1 MLLNTN
7 SNMKLSQQLK
17 GSLIALLATITFS
30 NVYIFSKLAMKN
42 VSLASFG
49 ILWFGL
55 ALLWNLLYNRY
66 RRNKDTFRNLPKIS
80 KRTLL
85 LISGSELIATSAFF
99 LAIQLTPNPTIVSFL
114 ANTSP
119 VFVIILGFIFLK
131 ERYSYLEILGISIT
145 LLGVGLINFTES
157 GIQLQQLSSPASLAT
172 FTFALFYGISLVL
185 AKAKVGTLPSSMI
198 TLYRNMALFSGFI
211 LYNLYV
217 FKMPAYS
224 DESVLYILIGSLFGP
239 FLGTILTFSA
249 LKYLKAS
256 KVTLI
261 ITSRSFFIILGSFI
275 FLGILPSQN
284 QFVGG
289 VLTITGIV
297 VISISGIWK
306 KTND

>member
-1 MLLNTN
+1 MLQ
-7 SNMKLSQQLK
+7 SKQLK

-30 NVYIFSKLAMKN
+30 NVYIFSKIAMKD

-55 ALLWNLLYNRY
+55 ALLWNTLFNWIKKTNHQL
-66 RRNKDTFRNLPKIS
+66 KDLSKGS

-85 LISGSELIATSAFF
+85 LIACSELIATSAFF
-99 LAIQLTPNPTIVSFL
+99 IAIQLTPNPTIVSFL

-119 VFVIILGFIFLK
+119 IFVIILGFFFLK
-131 ERYSYLEILGISIT
+131 ERFSYPEIAGIFLTI
-145 LLGVGLINFTES
+145 LGVGLINVTES
-157 GIQLQQLSSPASLAT
+157 GFQLKELGSPASLAT

-185 AKAKVGTLPSSMI
+185 AKTKVGILPSSMI
-198 TLYRNMALFSGFI
+198 TLYRNIALCSGFV

-217 FKMPAYS
+217 FELPTYS
-224 DESVLYILIGSLFGP
+224 KESILYIFIGSLFGP

-249 LKYLKAS
+249 LKYLEAS

-275 FLGILPSQN
+275 FLGILPSQI
-284 QFVGG
+284 QFIGG
-289 VLTITGIV
+289 LFTILGII
-297 VISISGIWK
+297 VISFSGIRKHK
-306 KTND
+306 KRI

>member
-1 MLLNTN
+1 MLQ
-7 SNMKLSQQLK
+7 SKQLK

-30 NVYIFSKLAMKN
+30 NVYIFSKIAMKD

-55 ALLWNLLYNRY
+55 ALLWNTLFNWYKKN
-66 RRNKDTFRNLPKIS
+66 NNSFKNLPKAS

-85 LISGSELIATSAFF
+85 LIACSELIATSAFF
-99 LAIQLTPNPTIVSFL
+99 VAIQLTPNPTIVSFL

-119 VFVIILGFIFLK
+119 IFVIILGFFFLK
-131 ERYSYLEILGISIT
+131 ERFSYPEIAGVFLTI
-145 LLGVGLINFTES
+145 LGVGLINFTES
-157 GIQLQQLSSPASLAT
+157 GFQLKELSSPASLAT

-185 AKAKVGTLPSSMI
+185 AKSKVKTLPSSMI
-198 TLYRNMALFSGFI
+198 TLYRNIALWFSFV
-211 LYNLYV
+211 LYNLYT
-217 FKMPAYS
+217 FELPHYTS
-224 DESVLYILIGSLFGP
+224 ESVLYIFIGSLFGP

-249 LKYLKAS
+249 LKYLDAS

-275 FLGILPSQN
+275 FLGILPSQI

-289 VLTITGIV
+289 LLTIVGIF
-297 VISISGIWK
+297 VISISGMK
-306 KTND
+306 KNKTSH

>member
-1 MLLNTN
+1 
-7 SNMKLSQQLK
+7 MKLSQQRK

-30 NVYIFSKLAMKN
+30 NVYIFSKLAMN
-42 VSLASFG
+42 DVSLASFG

-55 ALLWNLLYNRY
+55 ALLWNTIYNRY
-66 RRNKDTFRNLPKIS
+66 KKNKNSFKNLPRAS

-85 LISGSELIATSAFF
+85 LIACSELIATSAFF

-119 VFVIILGFIFLK
+119 IFVILLGFIFLK
-131 ERYSYLEILGISIT
+131 ERFSYPEIFGIILT
-145 LLGVGLINFTES
+145 MLGVGLINFTES
-157 GIQLQQLSSPASLAT
+157 GIQLKQLSNPSSLAT
-172 FTFALFYGISLVL
+172 YTFALFYGISLIL
-185 AKAKVGTLPSSMI
+185 AKTKIGTLPSSMI
-198 TLYRNMALFSGFI
+198 TLYRNTVLFLGFL

-217 FKMPAYS
+217 FKIPTYS
-224 DESVLYILIGSLFGP
+224 EESVLYILIGSLFGP

-249 LKYLKAS
+249 LKYLEAS

-284 QFVGG
+284 QFIGG
-289 VLTITGIV
+289 VLTIVGIIV
-297 VISISGIWK
+297 VSIPAIK
-306 KTND
+306 KNQK

>member
-157 GIQLQQLSSPASLAT
+157 GIQLKQLSSPASLAT

>member
-1 MLLNTN
+1 
-7 SNMKLSQQLK
+7 MKSSKQLK

-30 NVYIFSKLAMKN
+30 NVYIFSKLAMKD

-55 ALLWNLLYNRY
+55 ALLWNRLFNWYKKSN
-66 RRNKDTFRNLPKIS
+66 NSFKDLPKAS

-85 LISGSELIATSAFF
+85 LIACSELIATSAFF

-119 VFVIILGFIFLK
+119 IFVIILGFMFLK
-131 ERYSYLEILGISIT
+131 ERFSYPEIFGILVTI
-145 LLGVGLINFTES
+145 LGVGLINFTES
-157 GIQLQQLSSPASLAT
+157 GIELKQLNSPASLAT

-185 AKAKVGTLPSSMI
+185 AKTKVSTLPSSVI
-198 TLYRNMALFSGFI
+198 TLYRNMALFLGFV
-211 LYNLYV
+211 LYNLYI
-217 FKMPAYS
+217 FRIPTYS
-224 DESVLYILIGSLFGP
+224 EESILYILIGSLFGP

-249 LKYLKAS
+249 LKYLDAS

-275 FLGILPSQN
+275 FLGILPNQN
-284 QFVGG
+284 QFIGG
-289 VLTITGIV
+289 ILTVIGIV
-297 VISISGIWK
+297 VISVSGIWK
-306 KTND
+306 NKRRANR

>member
-1 MLLNTN
+1 
-7 SNMKLSQQLK
+7 MKLPQQLK

-30 NVYIFSKLAMKN
+30 NVYIFSKLAMKD

-49 ILWFGL
+49 LLWFGF
-55 ALLWNLLYNRY
+55 ALLWNVLFNWYKKHN
-66 RRNKDTFRNLPKIS
+66 DSFINLPRAS

-85 LISGSELIATSAFF
+85 LITGSELIATSAFF

-119 VFVIILGFIFLK
+119 IFVILLGFIFLK
-131 ERYSYLEILGISIT
+131 ERFSYPEIFGIILT
-145 LLGVGLINFTES
+145 MLGVGLINFTES
-157 GIQLQQLSSPASLAT
+157 GLQLKQFNNPASLAT

-185 AKAKVGTLPSSMI
+185 AKTKVETLPSSMI
-198 TLYRNMALFSGFI
+198 TLYRNTALFLGFV
-211 LYNLYV
+211 LYNLYA
-217 FKMPAYS
+217 FKTPTYS
-224 DESVLYILIGSLFGP
+224 EESIVYILVGSMFGP

-249 LKYLKAS
+249 LKYLEAS

-284 QFVGG
+284 QFIGG
-289 VLTITGIV
+289 ILTIIGIV
-297 VISISGIWK
+297 VISTPGIWK
-306 KTND
+306 TKRMTSH

>member
-1 MLLNTN
+1 
-7 SNMKLSQQLK
+7 MKPSTQLK

-30 NVYIFSKLAMKN
+30 NVYIFSKLAMQD

-55 ALLWNLLYNRY
+55 ALVWNTIYNWTKKTNHRF
-66 RRNKDTFRNLPKIS
+66 KDLSIGS
-80 KRTLL
+80 KRTLI
-85 LISGSELIATSAFF
+85 LIACSELIATSAFF

-131 ERYSYLEILGISIT
+131 EQYSYTEIFGILIT
-145 LLGVGLINFTES
+145 LLGVGLINVNES
-157 GIQLQQLSSPASLAT
+157 GFQLKELSSPASLAT

-185 AKAKVGTLPSSMI
+185 AKTKVGVLPSSMI
-198 TLYRNMALFSGFI
+198 TQYRNAALWLGFI
-211 LYNLYV
+211 AFNLYTT
-217 FKMPAYS
+217 KLPTYS
-224 DESVLYILIGSLFGP
+224 PESVGYIIIGSLFGP

-249 LKYLKAS
+249 LKYLEAS

-275 FLGILPSQN
+275 LLGILPSQI
-284 QFVGG
+284 QFIGG
-289 VLTITGIV
+289 VLTIAGIF
-297 VISISGIWK
+297 VISISGMK
-306 KTND
+306 KNKTNH

>member
-1 MLLNTN
+1 
-7 SNMKLSQQLK
+7 MKPSKQLK

-30 NVYIFSKLAMKN
+30 NVYIFSKLAMQD

-55 ALLWNLLYNRY
+55 ALVWNTIYNWTKKTNHRF
-66 RRNKDTFRNLPKIS
+66 KDLSRGS
-80 KRTLL
+80 KQTLI
-85 LISGSELIATSAFF
+85 LIACSELIATSAFF

-131 ERYSYLEILGISIT
+131 ERYTYTEIFGILIT
-145 LLGVGLINFTES
+145 LLGVGLINVTES
-157 GIQLQQLSSPASLAT
+157 GFQLKELSNPASLAT

-185 AKAKVGTLPSSMI
+185 AKTKVGKLPSAMI
-198 TLYRNMALFSGFI
+198 TQYRNAALWLGFF
-211 LYNLYV
+211 LLNLYI
-217 FKMPAYS
+217 FERPAYTQ
-224 DESVLYILIGSLFGP
+224 ESVVYIIIGSLFGP

-249 LKYLKAS
+249 LQYLEAS

-275 FLGILPSQN
+275 LLGILPSQI
-284 QFVGG
+284 QFIGG
-289 VLTITGIV
+289 ILTIVGIF
-297 VISISGIWK
+297 VISISGMK
-306 KTND
+306 KNKTNH